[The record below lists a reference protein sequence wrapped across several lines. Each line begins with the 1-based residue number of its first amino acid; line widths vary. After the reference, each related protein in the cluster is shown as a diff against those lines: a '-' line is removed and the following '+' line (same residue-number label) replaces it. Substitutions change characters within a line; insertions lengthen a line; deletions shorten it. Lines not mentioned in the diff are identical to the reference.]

1 MALASRTVTRTTAAL
16 AACATA
22 FALLL
27 AGCGDDSSN
36 SSSPAS
42 AAASSAAGDVARVVD
57 STKAGTFVVSFKAA
71 FPKLAQGRTD
81 AQISD
86 LLTQTCADRK
96 AGKAEDAAVTALVG
110 RLKNGATEA
119 TKEEAQ
125 AIYAMAQMMCG

>member
-1 MALASRTVTRTTAAL
+1 M
-16 AACATA
+16 
-22 FALLL
+22 LL
-27 AGCGDDSSN
+27 AGCGDDSST

-42 AAASSAAGDVARVVD
+42 SSTAKAAGNAAQVVD

-86 LLTQTCADRK
+86 ILSQTCTDRK

-110 RLKNGATEA
+110 RLKNGSTEA